1 MRAQSPDSHNGTAE
15 RLLALIW
22 KLTTPSDAHPELLAC
37 DAMADVLRQYVLG
50 VGHWLY
56 CKQYLERCCQEL
68 AAGPGH
74 NAGTALRVL
83 RRLLALYELFDSEQQ
98 RSEMAAGSMEVRGR
112 EALGMAG
119 LALMG
124 CVGEVE
130 RSGRPAQAGG
140 SGGRRARRARSVAA
154 SFRPAATTSRA
165 AAHRARA
172 CSQGRRTPPFLRVCD
187 ACPPP
192 QGMSGCGAREQALPL
207 VLAELDQK
215 FGLQRQLVDNVLELV
230 QQARRAQPPAPP
242 PAAAG
247 SSGAGAAMAVDG
259 EAAARRPPAHAGSSA
274 SHEQI
279 LAEYMLT
286 ISYVASKSQVSSL
299 FCSFFAPS

>member
-1 MRAQSPDSHNGTAE
+1 
-15 RLLALIW
+15 
-22 KLTTPSDAHPELLAC
+22 
-37 DAMADVLRQYVLG
+37 
-50 VGHWLY
+50 
-56 CKQYLERCCQEL
+56 
-68 AAGPGH
+68 
-74 NAGTALRVL
+74 
-83 RRLLALYELFDSEQQ
+83 
-98 RSEMAAGSMEVRGR
+98 
-112 EALGMAG
+112 
-119 LALMG
+119 
-124 CVGEVE
+124 
-130 RSGRPAQAGG
+130 
-140 SGGRRARRARSVAA
+140 
-154 SFRPAATTSRA
+154 
-165 AAHRARA
+165 
-172 CSQGRRTPPFLRVCD
+172 
-187 ACPPP
+187 
-192 QGMSGCGAREQALPL
+192 MSGCGAREQALPL